1 VASQPSV
8 LVACKDYE
16 SRCAL
21 ASILADFGLD
31 LVFASSVDQA
41 RAILLGQPIRL
52 VLCEDTLPDGSFRDV
67 LHTLKLAGSGTPLV
81 VCSLGEIDEYLE
93 AMESGAFD
101 FIAPPFNA
109 TDLAYVVRS
118 AIDNV
123 VARRSTHALA
133 ARTVEKA
140 LVAEVR
146 EVDARLTSS

>member
-21 ASILADFGLD
+21 ASILADFALD

-81 VCSLGEIDEYLE
+81 VCSLLGEIDEYLE

-101 FIAPPFNA
+101 FIAPPFRPTELESIVNSA
-109 TDLAYVVRS
+109 LNEYSPERKKRPLAETANLGWAQERK
-118 AIDNV
+118 
-123 VARRSTHALA
+123 VAS
-133 ARTVEKA
+133 
-140 LVAEVR
+140 
-146 EVDARLTSS
+146 

>member
-21 ASILADFGLD
+21 ASILADFALD

-41 RAILLGQPIRL
+41 RAILLGQPIHL
-52 VLCEDTLPDGSFRDV
+52 VLCEDILPDGSFRDV

-81 VCSLGEIDEYLE
+81 VCSLLGEIDEYLE

-101 FIAPPFNA
+101 FIAPPLPA
-109 TDLAYVVRS
+109 D
-118 AIDNV
+118 
-123 VARRSTHALA
+123 
-133 ARTVEKA
+133 
-140 LVAEVR
+140 
-146 EVDARLTSS
+146 